1 MKKNEPKE
9 PEVWIVDSVE
19 DGVAVLVEAS
29 DDDEPAVI
37 EMAAALLGDS
47 AVEGAVLV
55 VPLGDVGEPLWE
67 EAERSLEAEEEL
79 RAEGERSLEELKKR
93 DPGGDVVL

>member
-37 EMAAALLGDS
+37 EMAAALLGES
-47 AVEGAVLV
+47 AAEGAVT
-55 VPLGDVGEPLWE
+55 
-67 EAERSLEAEEEL
+67 L
-79 RAEGERSLEELKKR
+79 RA
-93 DPGGDVVL
+93 

>member
-1 MKKNEPKE
+1 MKKSELKE
-9 PEVWIVDSVE
+9 PEAWVVDSIE

-29 DDDEPAVI
+29 DAEELALI
-37 EMAAALLGDS
+37 EMAAELLGAS

-55 VPLGDVGEPLWE
+55 VPLGDVGEPIWDQ
-67 EAERSLEAEEEL
+67 AERDLEAEEEL
-79 RAEGERSLEELKKR
+79 RAEAERGIDELKKR